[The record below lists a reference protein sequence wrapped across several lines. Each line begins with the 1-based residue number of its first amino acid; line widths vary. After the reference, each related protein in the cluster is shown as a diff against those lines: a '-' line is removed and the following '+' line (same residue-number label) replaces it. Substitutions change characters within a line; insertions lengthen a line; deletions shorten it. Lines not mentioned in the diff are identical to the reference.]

1 MKKILYVAA
10 VLLAALVVVSC
21 ATTAGGKPDDD
32 FSQQEVDAA
41 FDKVYETYADALIME
56 GAVDYT
62 VVKGD
67 TLTKIAGNKYQE
79 SNMFYFPLI
88 MLASKDIA
96 ISDPDL
102 IEPGMQLKIPD
113 LQRNLSNSGSKE
125 KIKAYL
131 GDVAFIYEKKGTKK
145 AALTAEKLRA
155 LAYRELNS

>member
-1 MKKILYVAA
+1 MKKILYAAA
-10 VLLAALVVVSC
+10 VLLAVLVVSC
-21 ATTAGGKPDDD
+21 ATTGGEKPAGD
-32 FSQQEVDAA
+32 FTQQEVDAA
-41 FDKVYETYADALIME
+41 FDKVYEAYADALIME
-56 GAVDYT
+56 GSVDYT

-102 IEPGMQLKIPD
+102 IEPGMPLKIPD
-113 LQRNLSNSGSKE
+113 LQRNLSNPGSKE

-145 AALTAEKLRA
+145 AELTAEKLRA
-155 LAYRELNS
+155 LAYRELTP